1 MYASFSVQRHTAAG
15 GRRECS
21 VAPVDTTTRCESCG
35 RDEPAADVL
44 DVHRAYLTPAAWDAE
59 ERIDVE
65 AGTERWCASCRAT
78 YPHQFPGADE
88 PEL

>member
-1 MYASFSVQRHTAAG
+1 MCASFSVQRHTAAG
-15 GRRECS
+15 GRGECS
-21 VAPVDTTTRCESCG
+21 VRSVDTTTRCESCG
-35 RDEPAADVL
+35 RDERADDVL
-44 DVHRAYLTPAAWDAE
+44 AVHRVYLTPAAWDAE

-78 YPHQFPGADE
+78 YPHQLPGAAE